1 VVIKADGLA
10 AGKGVVIAR
19 TDTEAREAL
28 ESFMTGRAL
37 GDAGSRVVIEE
48 FLEGEEVSF
57 IALTDGTAVVPL
69 EPTQDHKAV
78 HDNDAGPNT
87 GGMGAYCDSRII
99 TAGERRIILNTIIH
113 PTIAHLRHART
124 PFTGFLYAGLMMTS
138 SGPRVLEF
146 NVRLGDPETQ
156 PLMARISGD
165 IVPAL
170 YAAATGNLA
179 SAAPVAWS
187 SEPSTCVVL
196 AAHGYPGA
204 VRTGD
209 PVTGIVDAERSG
221 ALVFHAG
228 TTIDGGILKTSGG
241 RVLGVT
247 VSGVTLPESVNAA
260 YSAARSIHFD
270 GMHFR
275 TDVGRKGIKRWQ

>member
-1 VVIKADGLA
+1 
-10 AGKGVVIAR
+10 
-19 TDTEAREAL
+19 
-28 ESFMTGRAL
+28 
-37 GDAGSRVVIEE
+37 
-48 FLEGEEVSF
+48 
-57 IALTDGTAVVPL
+57 
-69 EPTQDHKAV
+69 
-78 HDNDAGPNT
+78 
-87 GGMGAYCDSRII
+87 
-99 TAGERRIILNTIIH
+99 
-113 PTIAHLRHART
+113 
-124 PFTGFLYAGLMMTS
+124 MMTS

-275 TDVGRKGIKRWQ
+275 TDVGRKGMKRWQ